1 MYTNISYVWFTG
13 REAAEKVS
21 HIRIYG
27 SVDQA
32 LLLQQQQ
39 HPTMTIVALV
49 S

>member
-32 LLLQQQQ
+32 LLLQQQ
-39 HPTMTIVALV
+39 HPTMTIVAFV